1 MINKIVVTW
10 PEAMV
15 EFSPENQSLRSSKI
29 LLTCVNYIR
38 LNIGQGIFSLEV
50 NKPLGLQITLG
61 SEGHVSR
68 NEIRS
73 LCNSR

>member
-1 MINKIVVTW
+1 MINKIVFTS

-15 EFSPENQSLRSSKI
+15 GFSREKSSKI

-61 SEGHVSR
+61 SKSHVSR

-73 LCNSR
+73 LCNNR